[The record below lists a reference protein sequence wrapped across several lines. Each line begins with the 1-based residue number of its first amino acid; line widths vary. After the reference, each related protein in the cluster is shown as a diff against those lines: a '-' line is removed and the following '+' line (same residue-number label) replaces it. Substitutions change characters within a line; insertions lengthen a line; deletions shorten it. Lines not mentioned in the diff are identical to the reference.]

1 MRLRISNR
9 VPCKLERGELR
20 RVPQDSKFGL
30 VGYHVCCPR
39 CGFVTVAVH
48 GSREQVIDENQEDGE
63 LRVSLAKPLRC
74 AYCSVLIHVTDGE
87 ATLEEDAHVR
97 NLQYR

>member
-9 VPCKLERGELR
+9 VPCRLEKGELR
-20 RVPQDSKFGL
+20 RVPQDSKSGL
-30 VGYHVCCPR
+30 VGYHLCCPR

-48 GSREQVIDENQEDGE
+48 GCKEQVITETTEHGE
-63 LRVSLAKPLRC
+63 LQVSFAKPLRC

-87 ATLEEDAHVR
+87 AALDEDAHVR
-97 NLQYR
+97 NLHYR

>member
-9 VPCKLERGELR
+9 VPCRLERGELR
-20 RVPQDSKFGL
+20 RVPQQLNSGL
-30 VGYHVCCPR
+30 VGYHMCCPR
-39 CGFVTVAVH
+39 CGFVTVTVH
-48 GSREQVIDENQEDGE
+48 GSREQVITEVVEGGE
-63 LRVSLAKPLRC
+63 LLITFLKPLRC
-74 AYCSVLIHVTDGE
+74 AYCSVLIHVNHVE

>member
-1 MRLRISNR
+1 MRLRLSNR
-9 VPCKLERGELR
+9 VPCRLERGELR

-48 GSREQVIDENQEDGE
+48 GNKEQVVTEAMEHGE
-63 LRVSLAKPLRC
+63 LLVSFAEPLRC
-74 AYCSVLIHVTDGE
+74 TYCAVLIHVDHGE
-87 ATLEEDAHVR
+87 ACLEEDEHVR
-97 NLQYR
+97 NLHYR